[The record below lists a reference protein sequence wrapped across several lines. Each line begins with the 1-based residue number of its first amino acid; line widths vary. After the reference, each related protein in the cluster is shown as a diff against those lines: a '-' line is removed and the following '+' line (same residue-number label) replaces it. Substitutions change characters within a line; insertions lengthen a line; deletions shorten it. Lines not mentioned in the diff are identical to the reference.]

1 MEQRCFSWLSRV
13 CRILVCLQRRVLK
26 WSFRIC
32 FRIFFSFFVG
42 MVVVES
48 FSHFYQEIIA
58 YWPIVI
64 ILTEHSLSSC
74 IGTCSSKSWYLFV
87 LILALEGFSML
98 LGF

>member
-1 MEQRCFSWLSRV
+1 MVFSHL
-13 CRILVCLQRRVLK
+13 
-26 WSFRIC
+26 
-32 FRIFFSFFVG
+32 FSHLFLLFVG

-74 IGTCSSKSWYLFV
+74 IGTYPSKCWYLSIIV
-87 LILALEGFSML
+87 LRIRINILCILVMVYSVGINL
-98 LGF
+98 QKYNVIIKQ